1 MKKIT
6 QGVNGKLT
14 AFRSASPKAN
24 YFGNFIEKKKSVS
37 RCASGSSVENLF
49 MFTSEFSCHISN
61 GFLN

>member
-24 YFGNFIEKKKSVS
+24 YFGNFIEKKKKRFEVCF
-37 RCASGSSVENLF
+37 RLLGR
-49 MFTSEFSCHISN
+49 EFIYVYE
-61 GFLN
+61 